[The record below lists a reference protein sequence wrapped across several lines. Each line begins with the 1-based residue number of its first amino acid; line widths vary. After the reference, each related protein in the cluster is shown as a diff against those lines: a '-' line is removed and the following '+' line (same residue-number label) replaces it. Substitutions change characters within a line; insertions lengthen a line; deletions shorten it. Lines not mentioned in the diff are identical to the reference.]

1 MSMEKTVSL
10 VKARVRGSGTLVVVI
25 PKEARVKLGIKKGK
39 KFLVKVDRTDESY
52 KLIYEPV
59 E

>member
-1 MSMEKTVSL
+1 MEKV
-10 VKARVRGSGTLVVVI
+10 VDIVRAYYVDGSGTLVVVI
-25 PKEARVKLGIKKGK
+25 PKEARKDLGIKKGQ
-39 KFLVKVDRTDESY
+39 KFLVKVNRTGDSY

>member
-1 MSMEKTVSL
+1 MEKMVDI
-10 VKARVRGSGTLVVVI
+10 VKAYYVDGSGTLVVVI
-25 PKEARVKLGIKKGK
+25 PKEAREELGIKKGK
-39 KFLVKVDRTDESY
+39 KFLVKINRTGDSY